1 MSDIRPTEGMGVL
14 LRKGSRIKDETTS
27 SLVNSGVYH
36 LADTY
41 DDEEAKKF
49 DGPVVYSFWSAMKYT
64 FTLSLLLW
72 WLPIF
77 GQMIAGYVGGRRA
90 GAPFKGMMSALVPVL
105 FIFAVSTLVNVGII
119 PTVYWGI
126 DLSPEAVVSVIV
138 TYVPVIHPYVAF
150 VNMYLTSFFTS
161 LHSTASLGLD
171 SYVTTVA
178 FAYIGGVLSQQ
189 THREMLLLSRMSKGT
204 STTVVLEGNTFTTAQ
219 REPLN
224 RRRSRGFEDL
234 EVVDAH
240 NDEIDEVPRTMR
252 SARRAIYDE
261 EEPMPIAPKDRKALK
276 ERAQSMAKEQ
286 RGVERR
292 VARKASGED
301 RPERRSSGDKKDW
314 EFI

>member
-1 MSDIRPTEGMGVL
+1 MGVL
-14 LRKGSRIKDETTS
+14 LRKGSRIRDETTS
-27 SLVNSGVYH
+27 SLVHNGVYH

-49 DGPVVYSFWSAMKYT
+49 EGPIAYSFWSAVKYT
-64 FTLSLLLW
+64 FTLSLILW

-90 GAPFKGMMSALVPVL
+90 GAPFKGMMAALVPVA
-105 FIFAVSTLVNVGII
+105 FIFAVSTLVNMGII
-119 PTVYWGI
+119 PTVIFGV
-126 DLSPEAVVSVIV
+126 DLTPEAVVATIIV
-138 TYVPVIHPYVAF
+138 YVPVIEPYVAF

-189 THREMLLLSRMSKGT
+189 THREMLLLTRMSRGNQ
-204 STTVVLEGNTFTTAQ
+204 TTVVLEGNTFTTGQ
-219 REPLN
+219 RDPLG
-224 RRRSRGFEDL
+224 RRRGLGFEDL
-234 EVVDAH
+234 EMVDAEH
-240 NDEIDEVPRTMR
+240 DDAEDIPRTIR

-261 EEPMPIAPKDRKALK
+261 EDPLPIAPKERKALK
-276 ERAQSMAKEQ
+276 ERAQTMAREQ
-286 RGVERR
+286 KGIERR
-292 VARKASGED
+292 VARRAAEEE
-301 RPERRSSGDKKDW
+301 RTERRPVGDKKDW

>member
-1 MSDIRPTEGMGVL
+1 MGVL
-14 LRKGSRIKDETTS
+14 LRKGSRIRDETTS
-27 SLVNSGVYH
+27 SLVHNGVYH

-49 DGPVVYSFWSAMKYT
+49 EGPIAYSFWSAVKYT
-64 FTLSLLLW
+64 FTLSLILW

-90 GAPFKGMMSALVPVL
+90 GAPFKGMMAALVPVA
-105 FIFAVSTLVNVGII
+105 FIFAVSTLVNIGII
-119 PTVYWGI
+119 PTVIFGV
-126 DLSPEAVVSVIV
+126 DLTPEAVVATIIV
-138 TYVPVIHPYVAF
+138 YVPVIEPYVAF

-189 THREMLLLSRMSKGT
+189 THREMLLLTRMSRGNQ
-204 STTVVLEGNTFTTAQ
+204 TTVVLEGNTFTTGQ
-219 REPLN
+219 RDPLG
-224 RRRSRGFEDL
+224 RRRGLGFEDL
-234 EVVDAH
+234 EMVDAEH
-240 NDEIDEVPRTMR
+240 DDAEDIPRTIR

-261 EEPMPIAPKDRKALK
+261 EDPLPIAPKERKALK
-276 ERAQSMAKEQ
+276 ERAQTMAREQ
-286 RGVERR
+286 KGIERR
-292 VARKASGED
+292 VARRAAEEE
-301 RPERRSSGDKKDW
+301 RTERRPVGDKKDW

>member
-1 MSDIRPTEGMGVL
+1 MGVL
-14 LRKGSRIKDETTS
+14 LRKGSRIRDETTS
-27 SLVNSGVYH
+27 SLVHNGVYH

-49 DGPVVYSFWSAMKYT
+49 EGPIAYSFWSAVKYT
-64 FTLSLLLW
+64 FTLSLILW

-90 GAPFKGMMSALVPVL
+90 GAPFKGMMAALVPVA
-105 FIFAVSTLVNVGII
+105 FIFAVSTLVNMGII
-119 PTVYWGI
+119 PTVIFGV
-126 DLSPEAVVSVIV
+126 DLTPEAVVATIIV
-138 TYVPVIHPYVAF
+138 YVPVIEPYVAF

-189 THREMLLLSRMSKGT
+189 THREMLLLTRMSRGNQ
-204 STTVVLEGNTFTTAQ
+204 TTVVLEGNTFTTGQ
-219 REPLN
+219 RDPLG
-224 RRRSRGFEDL
+224 RRRGLGFEDL
-234 EVVDAH
+234 EMVDAEH
-240 NDEIDEVPRTMR
+240 DDAEDIPRTMR

-261 EEPMPIAPKDRKALK
+261 EDPLPIAPKERKALR
-276 ERAQSMAKEQ
+276 ERAQTMAREQ
-286 RGVERR
+286 KGIERR
-292 VARKASGED
+292 VARRAAEEE
-301 RPERRSSGDKKDW
+301 RTERRPVGDKKDW

>member
-1 MSDIRPTEGMGVL
+1 ML
-14 LRKGSRIKDETTS
+14 LRKGSRIRDNTTS
-27 SLVNSGVYH
+27 SLVHSGVYH

-49 DGPVVYSFWSAMKYT
+49 EGPVVYSFWSATKYT

-90 GAPFKGMMSALVPVL
+90 GSPMKGMMAALIPVI
-105 FIFAVSTLVNVGII
+105 FIFTVTMLVREGII
-119 PTVYWGI
+119 PTVILGI
-126 DLSPEAVVSVIV
+126 DLAPEAIAAVVAAN
-138 TYVPVIHPYVAF
+138 VPVLEPYLAF

-178 FAYIGGVLSQQ
+178 FSYIGGVLSQQ
-189 THREMLLLSRMSKGT
+189 THREMLLLSRMSRGT
-204 STTVVLEGNTFTTAQ
+204 TTTVVLEGNTFTTSQ
-219 REPLN
+219 RQPVE
-224 RRRSRGFEDL
+224 RRRRGFADL
-234 EVVDAH
+234 EMVGATYD
-240 NDEIDEVPRTMR
+240 DEEELPRTFR
-252 SARRAIYDE
+252 SARRELLQGREDGLIDPRE
-261 EEPMPIAPKDRKALK
+261 HRALR
-276 ERAQSMAKEQ
+276 ERAQAMAEEQ

-292 VARKASGED
+292 VARRASED
-301 RPERRSSGDKKDW
+301 DHVPRRSKGNKKDW